1 MKRLAKKA
9 IIGILA
15 ASICI
20 TEATGCASTGNKPY
34 KNDQGY
40 YLNSVDKA
48 DSLVDVSG
56 DRFDSS
62 ADNGYYSKS
71 AGVGINIKNK
81 DVLSLI
87 KKGSLLQV
95 NSLGVSDTEYG
106 FEYYYMTNAAYRL
119 FNSIP
124 KDASDEEVEAVQKK
138 YDANIKKYT
147 FPYVMVVRIPDGKDK
162 KDADSVMKRM
172 KSKFSHIDE
181 IGKIGSD
188 HYYFAYNKD
197 YQDLKL
203 DKSEEKSLQNLVNNI
218 QVLKKDICIFPAE
231 TEDSRSKGNSIQSIG
246 EFKTKALDGSD
257 VTQKIFAENKITM
270 INIWATYCGPCKA
283 EMKDLGELYKSL
295 PEGSGMIS
303 ICSDG
308 KEEPDLAKKILKKNN
323 CDFKALLPNDK
334 LNKAVMNKVSAVP
347 TTIFVDANGKVVG
360 DPIVG
365 GRSKDKY
372 TKEICKRLSMIS
384 AEGSASEVAK

>member
-20 TEATGCASTGNKPY
+20 TSATGCASKGNKAY
-34 KNDQGY
+34 KNDHGY
-40 YLNSVDKA
+40 YLNSVDQA
-48 DSLVDVSG
+48 NSLVDVSG

-71 AGVGINIKNK
+71 AGVGINVKNK

-124 KDASDEEVEAVQKK
+124 NDAPDEEVEAVQKK
-138 YDANIKKYT
+138 YDANINKYT
-147 FPYVMVVRIPDGKDK
+147 FPYVMTVRIPGGKDK

-218 QVLKKDICIFPAE
+218 ETMKKDICIFPAE
-231 TEDSRSKGNSIQSIG
+231 KADSGSAKNRIQNIG
-246 EFKTKALDGSD
+246 QFNTKTLDGTAVNQD
-257 VTQKIFAENKITM
+257 VFAKNKITM
-270 INIWATYCGPCKA
+270 VNIWATYCDPCKA

-295 PEGSGMIS
+295 PKDTGLIS
-303 ICSDG
+303 ICVDG

-323 CDFKALLPNDK
+323 CDFKALLPDDK
-334 LNKAVMNKVSAVP
+334 LNKTVLNKVSGVP
-347 TTIFVDANGKVVG
+347 TTLFVDSNGNVLG

-365 GRSKDKY
+365 SRSKDKY
-372 TKEICKRLSMIS
+372 TKELYKRLSMIS

>member
-20 TEATGCASTGNKPY
+20 TAATGCASTGNKPY
-34 KNDQGY
+34 KNDHGY

-62 ADNGYYSKS
+62 ADNGYYSKI

-119 FNSIP
+119 FKSVP
-124 KDASDEEVEAVQKK
+124 DDAPDEKVEAVQKK
-138 YDANIKKYT
+138 YDANIKKYS
-147 FPYVMVVRIPDGKDK
+147 FPYVMVVRIPGDKDK
-162 KDADSVMKRM
+162 KDADSITKRM
-172 KSKFSHIDE
+172 KSTFSHIDE
-181 IGKIGSD
+181 IAKIGSD

-203 DKSEEKSLQNLVNNI
+203 DKSEETSLQNLVNNI
-218 QVLKKDICIFPAE
+218 ETMKKDICIFPAE
-231 TEDSRSKGNSIQSIG
+231 KADSKSAKRSTRNIG
-246 EFKTKALDGSD
+246 QFNTKTLDGTAVNQD
-257 VTQKIFAENKITM
+257 VFAKNKITM
-270 INIWATYCGPCKA
+270 VNIWATYCDPCKA

-295 PEGSGMIS
+295 PKDTGLIS
-303 ICSDG
+303 ICVDG

-323 CDFKALLPNDK
+323 CDFKALLPDDK
-334 LNKAVMNKVSAVP
+334 LNTTILNKVSGVP
-347 TTIFVDANGKVVG
+347 TTLFVDSNGNVLG

-365 GRSKDKY
+365 SRSKDKY
-372 TKEICKRLSMIS
+372 TKELYKRLSMIS

>member
-1 MKRLAKKA
+1 M
-9 IIGILA
+9 
-15 ASICI
+15 
-20 TEATGCASTGNKPY
+20 
-34 KNDQGY
+34 
-40 YLNSVDKA
+40 
-48 DSLVDVSG
+48 DVSG

-62 ADNGYYSKS
+62 ADNGYYSKI

-81 DVLSLI
+81 DVLNLI

-95 NSLGVSDTEYG
+95 NSLGDSDTEYG

-124 KDASDEEVEAVQKK
+124 KDAPDKEVEAVQKK
-138 YDANIKKYT
+138 YDANINKYT
-147 FPYVMVVRIPDGKDK
+147 FPYVMTVRIPGGKDK
-162 KDADSVMKRM
+162 KDADSITKRM

-218 QVLKKDICIFPAE
+218 QVLKKDICIFPVKKQ
-231 TEDSRSKGNSIQSIG
+231 DSRSKGNSIQSIG

-323 CDFKALLPNDK
+323 CDFKTLLPDDK

-347 TTIFVDANGKVVG
+347 TTIFVDANGKVIG

-372 TKEICKRLSMIS
+372 TKEIRKRLSMIS